1 MIVQSTGCLL
11 MGSMSFSISFLP
23 NALILL
29 RAIHGW
35 TSAWPSTVRS
45 SSVWNVWQWN
55 VALHGIATKLKA
67 QNCTKMRRL
76 SSSSCWSL
84 TCRSKA
90 PGQLG
95 GVKDNCR
102 TLNID
107 ECQQTYWSGRC
118 WLSTHQS
125 TPIISK
131 RNVSSPIHTISYSYF
146 YALALIHSALC
157 RPSQVLLKRNL
168 SHELSRQLWTQL
180 LIHPWLDRRSDVDVL
195 HAWEKRNSFLRDQED
210 QEDHELTS

>member
-1 MIVQSTGCLL
+1 MYQKIDCAKHWMFAHGFHVILHQLSTKRPHPSKSNPWVDQCL
-11 MGSMSFSISFLP
+11 
-23 NALILL
+23 
-29 RAIHGW
+29 AIQY
-35 TSAWPSTVRS
+35 
-45 SSVWNVWQWN
+45 WQWN

-90 PGQLG
+90 PGQPG

-107 ECQQTYWSGRC
+107 ECQQAYWSGRC